1 MGTIIDKL
9 EYTKLAVDDIQAAIN
24 EKKVQC
30 EDTVPLKEYGDKIR
44 AIKTHQKPT
53 FCPWYD
59 FENVYYGFD
68 ETDITYTNEFY
79 ISDKPTSDNYDFG
92 NTYTALTED
101 NITYTNEFVTAT
113 VTPKSKSYTNI

>member
-1 MGTIIDKL
+1 MGTIIEKL

-30 EDTVPLKEYGDKIR
+30 EDTVPLKEYGNKIR

-68 ETDITYTNEFY
+68 ENDIEYTTEFESIPFHEY
-79 ISDKPTSDNYDFG
+79 YDLG
-92 NTYTALTED
+92 NTYRGFDEGDIQYVNKFELIDESKI
-101 NITYTNEFVTAT
+101 NIKKYTYN
-113 VTPKSKSYTNI
+113 Y

>member
-9 EYTKLAVDDIQAAIN
+9 TYTKLAVDDIQAAIN

-30 EDTVPLKEYGDKIR
+30 EDTVPLNEYGDKIR
-44 AIKTHQKPT
+44 AIKTQQKPT

-68 ETDITYTNEFY
+68 ETDIEYTNEFY
-79 ISDKPTSDNYDFG
+79 ISNKPTSDNYDFG
-92 NTYTALTED
+92 NTYTTLIED
-101 NITYTNEFVTAT
+101 NITYANEFVTAT

>member
-1 MGTIIDKL
+1 MGTLVEKL

-59 FENVYYGFD
+59 LGEVYYGFN
-68 ETDITYTNEFY
+68 EIDIEY
-79 ISDKPTSDNYDFG
+79 ISEFCILDKPTSDNYDFG

>member
-1 MGTIIDKL
+1 MGTIIEKL

-68 ETDITYTNEFY
+68 ETDIEYTTEFY
-79 ISDKPTSDNYDFG
+79 ISNKPTSDNYDFG
-92 NTYTALTED
+92 DTYTTLIED
-101 NITYTNEFVTAT
+101 NITYANEFVTAT

>member
-1 MGTIIDKL
+1 MSTLVEKL

-68 ETDITYTNEFY
+68 ETDITYTNEFC
-79 ISDKPTSDNYDFG
+79 ILDKPTSDNYDFG

-113 VTPKSKSYTNI
+113 VTPISKNYTNI

>member
-1 MGTIIDKL
+1 MSTLVEKL

-68 ETDITYTNEFY
+68 ENDIKYTTEFELVDKSQIDIKEY
-79 ISDKPTSDNYDFG
+79 I
-92 NTYTALTED
+92 YT
-101 NITYTNEFVTAT
+101 
-113 VTPKSKSYTNI
+113 

>member
-1 MGTIIDKL
+1 MGTIIEKL
-9 EYTKLAVDDIQAAIN
+9 EYTKLAVDDIQAAII
-24 EKKVQC
+24 EKGVEC
-30 EDTVPLKEYGDKIR
+30 ADSVPLNDYGDKIR
-44 AIKTHQKPT
+44 GIKTHEKPT

-68 ETDITYTNEFY
+68 ETDIEYTTEFY

-101 NITYTNEFVTAT
+101 NITYANEFVTVT